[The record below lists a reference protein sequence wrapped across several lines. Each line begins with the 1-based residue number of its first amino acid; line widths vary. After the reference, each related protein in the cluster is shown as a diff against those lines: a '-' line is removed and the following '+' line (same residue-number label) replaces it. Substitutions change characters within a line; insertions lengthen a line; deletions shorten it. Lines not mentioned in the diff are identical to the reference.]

1 MGASCYRCYIAGS
14 WLLFV
19 TAAYNEEEVEEREE
33 KEKRE
38 KEKKKREKNKR
49 NGNFSKPNNFEVEK

>member
-1 MGASCYRCYIAGS
+1 MGASCYRSYIAGS

-19 TAAYNEEEVEEREE
+19 TAACNEEEVEERRKRKERKRE

-38 KEKKKREKNKR
+38 K
-49 NGNFSKPNNFEVEK
+49 